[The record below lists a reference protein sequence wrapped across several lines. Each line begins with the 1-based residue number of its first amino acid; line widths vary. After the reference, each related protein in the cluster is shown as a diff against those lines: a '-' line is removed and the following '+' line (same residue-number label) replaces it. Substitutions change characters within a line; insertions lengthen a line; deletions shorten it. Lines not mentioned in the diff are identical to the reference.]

1 MKAAFHT
8 LGCKVNQYETESMK
22 EQFAKAGFTIV
33 DEEEAAD
40 VYVVNTCTV
49 TNLADRKSRQFIRR
63 CRKVNPA
70 AVVAVTGCY
79 AQIKPDEVAEI
90 EGVQIVAGTDEK
102 HAVLPLVQEYFAAR
116 DRDSARDG
124 AGDKNHADAE
134 PSAPDVL
141 SAVRSYDELTT
152 YEELGEI
159 TGMEGRTRAFIKIQ
173 EGCTHFCTYCII
185 PYARGTIRSRRKEEI
200 REEVERLIS
209 KGYKEIVLTGINTA
223 YYGRDLGYDGAAE
236 LIGEL
241 NSIPGEFRIRLSS
254 LEPTVIDADYVKK
267 LFPYEKLCH
276 HLHLALQSGSDNVLK
291 AMNRGYTRSE
301 FLAIADELRA
311 FDPHYGL
318 STDIIVG
325 FPGETEEDF
334 QGSEDITTRL
344 SFCKTHVFK
353 YSQRTGTPAAERPD
367 QIDGTIK
374 ASRSRRLIETARR
387 AADAFFTSCIG
398 DTRTVLVEEFAQD
411 PITGES
417 QGMENDLSASPSAV
431 DIPSA
436 SASPSASDASA
447 SSASPSAK
455 AISQPEGAAS
465 ADALGAAA
473 ADSTS
478 AAAPAS
484 AADRAA
490 INALSAD
497 ALSRGTQWVTGYT
510 DNYIR
515 TYFRG
520 DPSMFNEFVRV
531 RLVRPYRDG
540 MLGEV
545 VE

>member
-22 EQFAKAGFTIV
+22 EQFAAAGFTIV
-33 DEEEAAD
+33 DEEDAAD

-63 CRKVNPA
+63 CRKNNPE

-79 AQIKPDEVAEI
+79 AQIKPEEVAGI

-102 HAVLPLVQEYFAAR
+102 HAVLPLVQEYFAER
-116 DRDSARDG
+116 EK
-124 AGDKNHADAE
+124 KNGKNE
-134 PSAPDVL
+134 VL
-141 SAVRSYDELTT
+141 SAVRDYGELNT

-159 TGMEGRTRAFIKIQ
+159 SGMEGRTRAFIKIQ

-200 REEVERLIS
+200 KEEVRKLVD

-241 NSIPGEFRIRLSS
+241 NDIPGDFRIRLSS

-267 LFPYEKLCH
+267 LFPYDKLCH
-276 HLHLALQSGSDNVLK
+276 HLHLALQSGSDRVLES
-291 AMNRGYTRSE
+291 MNRGYTREE
-301 FLAIADELRA
+301 FLAIAKELRE

-334 QGSEDITTRL
+334 RDSEDITERL
-344 SFCKTHVFK
+344 AFCKTHVFK
-353 YSQRTGTPAAERPD
+353 YSMRTGTPAAERTD
-367 QIDGTIK
+367 QIDGTVK
-374 ASRSRRLIETARR
+374 ADRSRRLIGTAEQ
-387 AADAFFTSCIG
+387 AADAFFRSCIG
-398 DTRTVLVEEFAQD
+398 DERTVLVEEFAQD

-417 QGMENDLSASPSAV
+417 QGMDNEPVPEKNGEADLQE
-431 DIPSA
+431 DGL
-436 SASPSASDASA
+436 
-447 SSASPSAK
+447 SS
-455 AISQPEGAAS
+455 
-465 ADALGAAA
+465 
-473 ADSTS
+473 
-478 AAAPAS
+478 
-484 AADRAA
+484 
-490 INALSAD
+490 
-497 ALSRGTQWVTGYT
+497 GTQWVTGYT

-520 DPSMFNEFVRV
+520 DPSMFNQFVRV
-531 RLVRPYRDG
+531 RLVRPFKDG
-540 MLGEV
+540 MLAEKAAADK
-545 VE
+545 

>member
-33 DEEEAAD
+33 DEEEKAD
-40 VYVVNTCTV
+40 VYVINTCTV

-63 CRKVNPA
+63 CRKVSPD

-79 AQIKPDEVAEI
+79 AQIKPEEVAEI

-102 HAVLPLVQEYFAAR
+102 HAVLPLVQEYFA
-116 DRDSARDG
+116 
-124 AGDKNHADAE
+124 DKNKAQGAAE
-134 PSAPDVL
+134 RENDRVL
-141 SAVRSYDELTT
+141 SAVKDYSELNT

-159 TGMEGRTRAFIKIQ
+159 SGMEGRTRAFIKIQ
-173 EGCTHFCTYCII
+173 EGCTHFCSYCII

-200 REEVERLIS
+200 REEVQRLVA

-241 NSIPGEFRIRLSS
+241 NDIPGNFRIRLSS
-254 LEPTVIDADYVKK
+254 LEPTVIDAEYVKK

-276 HLHLALQSGSDNVLK
+276 HLHLALQSGSNQVLD
-291 AMNRGYTRSE
+291 AMNRGYSREE
-301 FLAIADELRA
+301 FLAIAEELRK

-325 FPGETEEDF
+325 FPGETEENFRD
-334 QGSEDITTRL
+334 SMDITRRL

-353 YSQRTGTPAAERPD
+353 YSQRTGTPAAERTD
-367 QIDGTIK
+367 QIDGTVK
-374 ASRSRRLIETARR
+374 ADRSRRLIEEAGK
-387 AADAFFTSCIG
+387 AADRFFRSCEG
-398 DTRTVLVEEFAQD
+398 DERIVLVEEFAQD

-417 QGMENDLSASPSAV
+417 QGMENEPQAISSIS
-431 DIPSA
+431 
-436 SASPSASDASA
+436 SDALQKDA
-447 SSASPSAK
+447 G
-455 AISQPEGAAS
+455 GAGS
-465 ADALGAAA
+465 
-473 ADSTS
+473 
-478 AAAPAS
+478 
-484 AADRAA
+484 
-490 INALSAD
+490 
-497 ALSRGTQWVTGYT
+497 QWVTGYT

-520 DPSMFNEFVRV
+520 NPSMFNQFVKV
-531 RLVRPYRDG
+531 RLLKPFKDG
-540 MLGEV
+540 MLAEAIT
-545 VE
+545 E

>member
-1 MKAAFHT
+1 MGEGMKAAFHT

-22 EQFAKAGFTIV
+22 EQFAAAGFTIV

-63 CRKVNPA
+63 CRKINPD

-102 HAVLPLVQEYFAAR
+102 HAVLPLVQEYFAER
-116 DRDSARDG
+116 DKENSRDAI
-124 AGDKNHADAE
+124 
-134 PSAPDVL
+134 L
-141 SAVRSYDELTT
+141 SAVKDYEELNS

-173 EGCTHFCTYCII
+173 EGCAHFCTYCII

-200 REEVERLIS
+200 KEEVRRLVG

-254 LEPTVIDADYVKK
+254 LEPTVIDAEYVKK

-276 HLHLALQSGSDNVLK
+276 HLHLALQSGSDRVLES
-291 AMNRGYTRSE
+291 MNRGYTREE
-301 FLAIADELRA
+301 FFAIAEELRA

-325 FPGETEEDF
+325 FPGETEDDF
-334 QGSEDITTRL
+334 AESADITERL

-353 YSQRTGTPAAERPD
+353 YSRRSGTPAAERSD
-367 QIDGTIK
+367 QIDGNVK
-374 ASRSRRLIETARR
+374 ADRSRRLIQTAEE
-387 AADAFFTSCIG
+387 AAEAFFRSCEG
-398 DTRTVLVEEFAQD
+398 DERVVLVEEFAQD

-417 QGMENDLSASPSAV
+417 QGMENEHAEESAGAGF
-431 DIPSA
+431 A
-436 SASPSASDASA
+436 LDAA
-447 SSASPSAK
+447 SS
-455 AISQPEGAAS
+455 GA
-465 ADALGAAA
+465 
-473 ADSTS
+473 
-478 AAAPAS
+478 
-484 AADRAA
+484 
-490 INALSAD
+490 
-497 ALSRGTQWVTGYT
+497 QWVTGYT

-520 DPSMFNEFVRV
+520 DPSMFNQFVRV
-531 RLVRPYRDG
+531 RLVRPFKDG
-540 MLGEV
+540 MLAEALPSDK
-545 VE
+545 